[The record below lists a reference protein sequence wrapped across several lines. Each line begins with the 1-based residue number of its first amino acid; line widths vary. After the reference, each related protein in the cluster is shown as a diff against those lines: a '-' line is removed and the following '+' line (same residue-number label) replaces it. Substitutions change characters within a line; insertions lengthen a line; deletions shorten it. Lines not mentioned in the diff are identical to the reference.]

1 MDEQSSEIRFVK
13 LISSDGFEIV
23 LDKDVAMG
31 ARTIKNMLS
40 GSESFLESSTMKF
53 TLGILE
59 KVADY
64 LHYKARYSASPGY
77 DLPQLQIETEI
88 ALELLM
94 AADFL
99 EGNFGLF

>member
-40 GSESFLESSTMKF
+40 GSESFLESSTNEIHF
-53 TLGILE
+53 RDISGIILE

-99 EGNFGLF
+99 EV